1 MTRGELWWVDLGVP
15 FGMEKIANKLIV
27 ILFIAAILVFI
38 NACPEPE
45 DYDDLLD
52 PYTYDAR
59 FRIFPN
65 APGSGIL
72 TYPWG
77 SGTDNYFDKNAP
89 VSYWNGKRHNHKYPD
104 LFRFANGSKVNNIAD
119 WEERRKEIFNILQ
132 YYMHGRMPS
141 IDPSVL
147 EITWNDSANTCTIN
161 LRHIPSGRTAVFNVT
176 HTPPAGAV
184 ANAKDKIILFGV
196 GQNPTGRDSSWGTA
210 TLETSWAGSESSRSG
225 TCTTLYGLSPSALDT
240 PSINM
245 QYSWVMSII
254 LTVIEQ
260 GGLNGYYNPEKVG
273 VYGFSR
279 WGKAAMCIGA
289 FAESRKGNQIGF
301 TFIGSAGAGGP
312 SIERWINQL
321 GFKEHK
327 EDPLP
332 INKKGAANNND
343 LKGITWYLQEIE
355 NNNGN
360 NATYYDW
367 GTWVTGR
374 IAYEVVR
381 GWTDSTPGIPAGS
394 HIYNDY
400 TKGFTRNPGPPNSWG
415 QIQTMAQAR
424 SETPGWFSARFG
436 QFSDLHDGLR
446 ADRNSSHGLLCT
458 MPFDSYFITALIAP
472 RIVFYEEGYNTMRNN
487 PESQW
492 VNWLICD
499 EIYQMYAKELNQPLI
514 IWRNAIKFY
523 DIPHTRITQQ
533 DQDESALVNAIYS
546 SSQPDNKFRT
556 PPFPVDD
563 PRYRWDFDR
572 IDWGRPGHPTIA
584 ERVRRMRESPVPVK
598 AMDWNGLLD
607 NPVPF

>member
-1 MTRGELWWVDLGVP
+1 M
-15 FGMEKIANKLIV
+15 KKLIAVLLTAAVLV
-27 ILFIAAILVFI
+27 IM
-38 NACPEPE
+38 NACPFPE
-45 DYDDLLD
+45 ESFGGRDSSWANNSYNKK
-52 PYTYDAR
+52 YR
-59 FRIFPN
+59 VFPN
-65 APGSGIL
+65 APRDEIL

-89 VSYWNGKRHNHKYPD
+89 ISYWNTQGHNHKYPD
-104 LFRFANGSKVNNIAD
+104 LFHFANGNSVRNIAD
-119 WEERRKEIFNILQ
+119 WELRRQEIFNILQ
-132 YYMHGRMPS
+132 YYMHGRMPP

-147 EITWNDSANTCTIN
+147 EIDWTDTGNTCEIN
-161 LRHIPSGRTAVFNVT
+161 LKHIDSGRTAVFNLT
-176 HTPPAGAV
+176 HNPPAGAV
-184 ANAKDKIILFGV
+184 ENAKDRIILFGV

-210 TLETSWAGSESSRSG
+210 ALVTTWAGSESTRAG
-225 TCTTLYGLSPSALDT
+225 TCATLYGLSSGASDT

-260 GGLNGYYNPEKVG
+260 GGLNGYYDPEKVG
-273 VYGFSR
+273 IYGFSR

-289 FAESRKGNQIGF
+289 FAESRDGNQIGF

-321 GFKEHK
+321 GYLNHT

-332 INKKGAANNND
+332 VDEAGAMRSTD

-360 NATYYDW
+360 NGPGSST
-367 GTWVTGR
+367 GGR

-381 GWTDSTPGIPAGS
+381 GWTAETPGIPAGS
-394 HIYNDY
+394 HIYNEY
-400 TKGFTRNPGPPNSWG
+400 TQGFTRNPGPPESWG

-424 SETPGWFSARFG
+424 HETSGWFSERFR
-436 QFSDLHDGLR
+436 QFSDRHSGLR
-446 ADRNSSHGLLCT
+446 TDRNSTYGLLCT
-458 MPFDSYFITALIAP
+458 MPFDAYYISALIAP
-472 RIVFYEEGYNTMRNN
+472 RIIFFEEGYNTMRNN

-499 EIYQMYAKELNQPLI
+499 EVYQMYAKELNDSSI

-523 DIPHTRITQQ
+523 DIPHSRIIQQ
-533 DQDESALVNAIYS
+533 NGDESDLVNAIYS
-546 SSQPDNKFRT
+546 GTQPNVKFRT

-563 PRYRWDFDR
+563 PRYRRDFDR
-572 IDWGRPGHPTIA
+572 MDWGRPGHPTIA
-584 ERVRRMRESPVPVK
+584 ERVRKMRESPVPVK
-598 AMDWNGLLD
+598 AMDWRGLLD
-607 NPVPF
+607 NPEPLN